1 MVITTTG
8 ARENQSTKKLLCWM
22 LRFALVYLCVG
33 FKVLGWGNSPSKGPR
48 GEGLGELNATICE
61 CSHMWASTH
70 IV

>member
-8 ARENQSTKKLLCWM
+8 AKENQSTKELLCWNAEIHIGVFM
-22 LRFALVYLCVG
+22 CRV
-33 FKVLGWGNSPSKGPR
+33 KVLGWGNSPNKGPR
-48 GEGLGELNATICE
+48 GEGLGEFNARFCE